1 MQSSAHFILARSW
14 RLASGRVD
22 RVATRPEVTIHWLLR
37 IGCAM
42 CFVGHGAWGVITKS
56 GWVPLYGVF
65 GIPASLAWKTMPV
78 IGAVDITFGALVL
91 FFPFRALFGYMAL
104 WTLLTALLRP
114 LAGLGVWE
122 FLERAG
128 NYGPPI
134 ALFIVASQRNGHWL
148 ERVEARPLS
157 PEILRRVAWV
167 LRISIA
173 LLLVGHGGF
182 ALIQEKKI
190 LVDQWQSIGVPA
202 GRTFL
207 HVLGIAEMGAAIAVL
222 CRPSRW
228 LLLVIGY
235 WKIASELLYPVSGKL
250 RDVWEWLERGGDY
263 VTPLALLCL
272 LALLHSR
279 SGDRGDGTSSTGAD
293 GGARTRGR
301 HHRLGIVPSAET
313 AGARREP

>member
-1 MQSSAHFILARSW
+1 
-14 RLASGRVD
+14 
-22 RVATRPEVTIHWLLR
+22 
-37 IGCAM
+37 
-42 CFVGHGAWGVITKS
+42 
-56 GWVPLYGVF
+56 
-65 GIPASLAWKTMPV
+65 
-78 IGAVDITFGALVL
+78 
-91 FFPFRALFGYMAL
+91 
-104 WTLLTALLRP
+104 
-114 LAGLGVWE
+114 
-122 FLERAG
+122 
-128 NYGPPI
+128 
-134 ALFIVASQRNGHWL
+134 
-148 ERVEARPLS
+148 
-157 PEILRRVAWV
+157 V

-263 VTPLALLCL
+263 VTPLA
-272 LALLHSR
+272 ATAAMGLHRPAPTAELVRGADIIDSASFPARKRPARGGSR
-279 SGDRGDGTSSTGAD
+279 SS
-293 GGARTRGR
+293 
-301 HHRLGIVPSAET
+301 
-313 AGARREP
+313 

>member
-128 NYGPPI
+128 NYGPRSSSSQ
-134 ALFIVASQRNGHWL
+134 AS
-148 ERVEARPLS
+148 AT
-157 PEILRRVAWV
+157 A
-167 LRISIA
+167 
-173 LLLVGHGGF
+173 
-182 ALIQEKKI
+182 
-190 LVDQWQSIGVPA
+190 IGWS
-202 GRTFL
+202 
-207 HVLGIAEMGAAIAVL
+207 M
-222 CRPSRW
+222 SR
-228 LLLVIGY
+228 
-235 WKIASELLYPVSGKL
+235 
-250 RDVWEWLERGGDY
+250 
-263 VTPLALLCL
+263 
-272 LALLHSR
+272 
-279 SGDRGDGTSSTGAD
+279 
-293 GGARTRGR
+293 RGR
-301 HHRLGIVPSAET
+301 SRQRSFVGWPGCFGSPLRSSSSVT
-313 AGARREP
+313 AALR